1 MKYGRRFWK
10 YGNSCDVQSWK
21 YHVLLNVEI
30 EINPVNCTF
39 TFDKKDIMKNNPR
52 IFCIL
57 ILLVTWI
64 ASCGPAQR
72 VTSSWKSSDFQGGK
86 QYRKV
91 FIAAITSKQQV
102 KVNLENEMAA
112 AASAKGLQVVR
123 SVDVFPT
130 TFTKEK
136 GPDKDV
142 MLAKIRELG
151 CDLIFTTTLLDKT
164 SEARFVPGSI
174 YAPFPGYGYGFRG
187 YYNYWWPMM
196 YDPGYYTTE
205 KTYSMEGNLFDVESE
220 KLIWS
225 VQTESYN
232 PESIAKFSKGLT
244 AVMMER
250 AMQDLRMK

>member
-1 MKYGRRFWK
+1 MNGNFTQDKKQEFMKYTQRII
-10 YGNSCDVQSWK
+10 YG
-21 YHVLLNVEI
+21 I
-30 EINPVNCTF
+30 
-39 TFDKKDIMKNNPR
+39 IMLA
-52 IFCIL
+52 IGMG
-57 ILLVTWI
+57 
-64 ASCGPAQR
+64 SCGPAQR

-86 QYRKV
+86 PYRKV

-130 TFTKEK
+130 TFTKEQ

-174 YAPFPGYGYGFRG
+174 YAPFPGYGFGFRG